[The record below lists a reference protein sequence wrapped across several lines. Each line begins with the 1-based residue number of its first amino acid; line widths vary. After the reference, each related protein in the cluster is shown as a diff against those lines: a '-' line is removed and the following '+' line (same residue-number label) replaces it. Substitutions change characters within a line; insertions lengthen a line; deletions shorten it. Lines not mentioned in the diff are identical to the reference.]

1 MRQKPTESPSE
12 RASRRKFLSL
22 GAAVGGALT
31 ACAEPQEVVEEAPKR
46 LGRAPDKYGERSP
59 FERSS
64 RLGSAS
70 KNPETGSTRSPLQD
84 FHGIITPSSLH
95 FERHHAGVPEIDP
108 AKHRLM
114 IHGMVKRPL
123 VLTVDEI
130 KTLPSVS
137 RVHFIECSGNSRS
150 EWTGKKGPTAQHSHG
165 LASCSEWTGVLL
177 SVLLD
182 EAGVNPEAH
191 WLIAEGADA
200 CKMHRS
206 LPLDKC
212 RDDVIVAYGQNG
224 EAIRPEQ
231 GYPLRLVVPGFEGN
245 INVKWLRRLMLSG
258 QPAMGREETSKYTDL
273 LADGKARQFSF
284 TMEAKSVITRP
295 SGGQKLAREG
305 FHEIAGLAWSGRG
318 VIERVEVSTDD
329 GNTWQDAELQE
340 PRHRIAFTRFRLP
353 WTWDGAET
361 VILSR
366 AIDDTGYVQPTEQ
379 ALIAARGHNSDY
391 HNNCIKAWKIGADG
405 NVTHV

>member
-1 MRQKPTESPSE
+1 
-12 RASRRKFLSL
+12 
-22 GAAVGGALT
+22 
-31 ACAEPQEVVEEAPKR
+31 
-46 LGRAPDKYGERSP
+46 
-59 FERSS
+59 
-64 RLGSAS
+64 
-70 KNPETGSTRSPLQD
+70 
-84 FHGIITPSSLH
+84 
-95 FERHHAGVPEIDP
+95 
-108 AKHRLM
+108 M

-150 EWTGKKGPTAQHSHG
+150 EWTDRIGPTAQHSHG

-177 SVLLD
+177 SVLLG

-245 INVKWLRRLMLSG
+245 INDKWLRRLMLSG

-273 LADGKARQFSF
+273 LADGMARQFSF

-305 FHEIAGLAWSGRG
+305 FHEIAGLALVRARRHPARRSFHRRRKHLAGCRAPGTASSDRLHPLPPALDLGR
-318 VIERVEVSTDD
+318 
-329 GNTWQDAELQE
+329 
-340 PRHRIAFTRFRLP
+340 
-353 WTWDGAET
+353 
-361 VILSR
+361 
-366 AIDDTGYVQPTEQ
+366 
-379 ALIAARGHNSDY
+379 
-391 HNNCIKAWKIGADG
+391 C
-405 NVTHV
+405 